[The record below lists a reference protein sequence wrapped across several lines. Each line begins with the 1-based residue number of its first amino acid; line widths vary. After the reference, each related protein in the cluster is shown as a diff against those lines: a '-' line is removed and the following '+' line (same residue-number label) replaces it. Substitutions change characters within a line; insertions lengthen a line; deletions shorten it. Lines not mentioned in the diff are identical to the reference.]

1 MLYYR
6 WLIRRLIIRYYAY
19 IILRVW
25 GKMVLPALVLDLFLD
40 DEDEEFFMALVP
52 GEWHEDEGCLAGEKT
67 AGAMA
72 EWW

>member
-1 MLYYR
+1 MR
-6 WLIRRLIIRYYAY
+6 I
-19 IILRVW
+19 RVW
-25 GKMVLPALVLDLFLD
+25 GKMVLPALVLDLFLE

>member
-1 MLYYR
+1 VPSLLHNGVDVAPQFTHSR
-6 WLIRRLIIRYYAY
+6 
-19 IILRVW
+19 
-25 GKMVLPALVLDLFLD
+25 PSALVLDLFLE

-67 AGAMA
+67 AGAIA

>member
-1 MLYYR
+1 MWYR
-6 WLIRRLIIRYYAY
+6 SLKAVISIYIAY
-19 IILRVW
+19 MRIRVW
-25 GKMVLPALVLDLFLD
+25 GKMVLPALVLDLFLE